1 MISLSVGFTS
11 DSHHRQ
17 LASDQLAWWSGGAE
31 RLVIHGFRAGRAPS
45 GLAGACPRPRG
56 SAVHLRDAPSDL
68 PWTGKASR
76 FRIAINYFL
85 VLKELIPSNLRTD

>member
-17 LASDQLAWWSGGAE
+17 LASDQLAWWSEAE

-56 SAVHLRDAPSDL
+56 SAVHLCDAPCHG
-68 PWTGKASR
+68 WMGKASR
-76 FRIAINYFL
+76 FRIAIY
-85 VLKELIPSNLRTD
+85 